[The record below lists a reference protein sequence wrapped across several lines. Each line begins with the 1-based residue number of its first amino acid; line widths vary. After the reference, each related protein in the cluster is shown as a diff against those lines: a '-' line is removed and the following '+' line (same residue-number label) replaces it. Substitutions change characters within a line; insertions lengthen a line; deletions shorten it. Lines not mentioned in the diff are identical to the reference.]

1 MSPMIPILVSAVATM
16 IVRLL
21 PYYATWLDRLPPFFA
36 RALRLLPIA
45 ALGPL
50 IFPGVVLDY
59 GTQWWAGLSGISV
72 AALVAWKQR
81 GMVLPILLSIFTTWA
96 VLSLP
101 L

>member
-1 MSPMIPILVSAVATM
+1 MALIFILVSALATL

-21 PYYATWLDRLPPFFA
+21 PFYATWLDRLPPFLN

-50 IFPGVVLDY
+50 IFPGVLLDY
-59 GTQWWAGLSGISV
+59 GSQWWAGIAGIAV
-72 AALVAWKQR
+72 AALLAWKQK

-96 VLSLP
+96 ALSLF
-101 L
+101 